1 MAKPTA
7 LVSVITP
14 YRNAAQWLSGL
25 VETLQNQTYSHWECL
40 LVDHGSTD
48 GGPDLLR
55 HCVTDDP
62 RFRCL
67 TVPVSPDGRRPEG
80 GPAVPRN
87 IALTH
92 ATGELICFLDVD
104 DLWHPCK
111 LERQV
116 QMHLGQQLDLSVTAY
131 YRWSWRTPGQM
142 QFCSPPSRLTAW
154 SWRCG
159 NPLPML
165 TVMLSRGMLRSL
177 PQPNAALFESVQH
190 EDYLLWL
197 RLAQAFPSLRYGCV
211 REGLAIHRRFQNN
224 LTAQRWRMPM
234 WTLGVYRRLG
244 WSSWMCWLSLLVWT
258 TAHAVRLVRERL
270 GWGRRWLSPKT
281 MLDSVPQGRKT
292 LFQSDQ
298 Q

>member
-1 MAKPTA
+1 M
-7 LVSVITP
+7 V
-14 YRNAAQWLSGL
+14 GL
-25 VETLQNQTYSHWECL
+25 IFSAIVWPMIRVFDAS
-40 LVDHGSTD
+40 
-48 GGPDLLR
+48 
-55 HCVTDDP
+55 
-62 RFRCL
+62 RFPFRL
-67 TVPVSPDGRRPEG
+67 DGRRPEG

-87 IALTH
+87 VALTH

-116 QMHLGQQLDLSVTAY
+116 QMHLGQQLDVSVTAY

-142 QFCSPPSRLTAW
+142 QWCSPPSRLTAW
-154 SWRCG
+154 SWRWG
-159 NPLPML
+159 NPFPML

-177 PQPNAALFESVQH
+177 PQPNAALFESVHH

-234 WTLGVYRRLG
+234 WTLGFIAVWGGQPGCAGCRC
-244 WSSWMCWLSLLVWT
+244 WS
-258 TAHAVRLVRERL
+258 
-270 GWGRRWLSPKT
+270 GPPP
-281 MLDSVPQGRKT
+281 ML
-292 LFQSDQ
+292 
-298 Q
+298 